1 MHHRLLLISVVH
13 SIFISGNYKKSTLYG
28 WGNNI
33 LKDEYILRIE
43 NVTKDFPGIRALS
56 NVSFKIKKGDI
67 HGLCGENGA
76 GKSTLVKILAGVYP
90 HNTYE
95 GKIYF
100 NDEELKFSSSSIEE
114 AIKEGIA
121 TVYQEPVLVPQMTVG
136 ENIFLGREPEDKGI
150 INWSKLFS
158 DTKEILKKYELN
170 VPFFAKVST
179 LSVGQQQMV
188 EIAKTLVQE
197 IKLLI
202 LDEPTS
208 ALTEAEVNYLM
219 EIVKNLK
226 DNGVTCIYI
235 SHRLEEFFRI
245 TDNITVLRDGL
256 VVDTVRT
263 ADTTEEKVIAMMVGR
278 EMKKRFPVRNSKPGE
293 KILEV
298 KNLSVSAQNKMVIKN
313 VSFDLKKG
321 EILGIAGL
329 MGSGRTELVT
339 AIFGE
344 YGKHVTGEI
353 FLEEEPVKIR
363 SARDAMKYG
372 MSLVPEDRKKMGL
385 VLIQEV
391 FKNISLSNLRKF
403 SNALSIDKYKEL
415 RECKKYADYL
425 TIKTPSLFTITESLS
440 GGNQQKVVIAK
451 WLMSNPK
458 ILILD
463 DPTRGIDVGTKYEIY
478 NLINGLAE
486 NGVGI
491 IMISSELEEIL
502 GMSDRITV
510 MCEGEVTG
518 ILNRKDATQERI
530 MALATTTKRSY
541 SYS

>member
-1 MHHRLLLISVVH
+1 MIS
-13 SIFISGNYKKSTLYG
+13 ISENYKNFILEEDS
-28 WGNNI
+28 NV
-33 LKDEYILRIE
+33 LKDEHILRIE
-43 NVTKDFPGIRALS
+43 NVTKDFPGVRALS
-56 NVSFKIKKGDI
+56 NVSFEIKKGDI

-76 GKSTLVKILAGVYP
+76 GKSTLAKILSGVYP

-100 NDEELKFSSSSIEE
+100 NDEELKFTHSSIEE

-170 VPFFAKVST
+170 IPFFAKVST

-188 EIAKTLVQE
+188 EIAKALVQE
-197 IKLLI
+197 VKLLI

-208 ALTEAEVNYLM
+208 ALSEAEVNYLM
-219 EIVKNLK
+219 EILKNLK
-226 DNGVTCIYI
+226 DNGITCIYI

-245 TDNITVLRDGL
+245 TDSITVLRDGR

-263 ADTTEEKVIAMMVGR
+263 VDTSEEKVIAMMVGR
-278 EMKKRFPVRNSKPGE
+278 EMKKRFPVRNPKSGE

-298 KNLSVSAQNKMVIKN
+298 KDLSVLAQRKMVIKN
-313 VSFDLKKG
+313 VSFDLRKG

-344 YGKHVTGEI
+344 YGKRISGEI
-353 FLEEEPVKIR
+353 FLEGKIVKIR

-372 MSLVPEDRKKMGL
+372 IGLVPEDRKKMGL

-391 FKNISLSNLRKF
+391 FKNISLPNLRKF

-415 RECKKYADYL
+415 KECKKHIDYL
-425 TIKTPSLFTITESLS
+425 AIKTPSLFTITEFLS
-440 GGNQQKVVIAK
+440 GGTQQKVVIAK
-451 WLMSNPK
+451 WLMQNPK

-478 NLINGLAE
+478 NFINRLAE

-491 IMISSELEEIL
+491 IIISSELEEIL
-502 GMSDRITV
+502 GMSDRIMV
-510 MCEGEVTG
+510 MCEGECTG
-518 ILNRKDATQERI
+518 ILDRKYATQERI
-530 MALATTTKRSY
+530 MALATTTKERKSIVNETIKFY
-541 SYS
+541 S

>member
-1 MHHRLLLISVVH
+1 MKTV
-13 SIFISGNYKKSTLYG
+13 KSQPFMG
-28 WGNNI
+28 GNNI

-90 HNTYE
+90 HHTYE

-100 NDEELKFSSSSIEE
+100 NDEELKFTSSSIEE

-170 VPFFAKVST
+170 IPFFAKVST

-188 EIAKTLVQE
+188 EIAKALVQE

-208 ALTEAEVNYLM
+208 ALNEAEVNYLM
-219 EIVKNLK
+219 EILKNLK

-245 TDNITVLRDGL
+245 TDNITILRDGL

-263 ADTTEEKVIAMMVGR
+263 VDTSEEKVIAMMVGR

-298 KNLSVSAQNKMVIKN
+298 KDLSVLAQRKMVIKN
-313 VSFDLKKG
+313 VSFDLRKG

-353 FLEEEPVKIR
+353 FLEGKPVKIR

-372 MSLVPEDRKKMGL
+372 ISLVPEDRKKMGL

-415 RECKKYADYL
+415 KECKKYADYL

-478 NLINGLAE
+478 NLINRLAE

-510 MCEGEVTG
+510 MCEGECTG
-518 ILNRKDATQERI
+518 ILDRKDATQERI
-530 MALATTTKRSY
+530 MALASTTKRSY
-541 SYS
+541 GYS

>member
-1 MHHRLLLISVVH
+1 MNTKKVIPLWEV
-13 SIFISGNYKKSTLYG
+13 NY
-28 WGNNI
+28 I
-33 LKDEYILRIE
+33 LKDETILKIE
-43 NVTKDFPGIRALS
+43 NVIKDFPGIRALS
-56 NVSFKIKKGDI
+56 NVSFKVKKGDI

-90 HNTYE
+90 HNTYQ
-95 GKIYF
+95 GTIYF
-100 NDEELKFSSSSIEE
+100 NEKELKLTSSSIEE

-150 INWSKLFS
+150 INWGKLFS
-158 DTKEILKKYELN
+158 DTKEILTKYKLN
-170 VPFFAKVST
+170 IPFFAKLSM

-188 EIAKTLVQE
+188 EIAKALSQE

-219 EIVKNLK
+219 EILKNLK
-226 DNGVTCIYI
+226 ENGVTCIYI

-245 TDNITVLRDGL
+245 ADNITVLRDGQ

-263 ADTTEEKVIAMMVGR
+263 ADTNEEKVITMMVGR
-278 EMKKRFPVRNSKPGE
+278 EMKKRFPVRHSRPGE
-293 KILEV
+293 KVLEV
-298 KNLSVSAQNKMVIKN
+298 KNLSVSAQSKMVIKN
-313 VSFDLKKG
+313 VSFDLRKG

-344 YGKHVTGEI
+344 YGHQITGEI
-353 FLEEEPVKIR
+353 FLEGKPVKIR
-363 SARDAMKYG
+363 SAEDAINYG
-372 MSLVPEDRKKMGL
+372 ISLVPEDRKKMGL

-391 FKNISLSNLRKF
+391 FKNISLPNLEKF
-403 SNALSIDKYKEL
+403 SNTWSIDQFKEL
-415 RECKKYADYL
+415 QECKKYADDL
-425 TIKTPSLFTITESLS
+425 SIKTPSLFTITESLS

-451 WLMSNPK
+451 WLMSKPK

-463 DPTRGIDVGTKYEIY
+463 DPTRGIDVGTKFEIY
-478 NLINGLAE
+478 NLINKLAE

-491 IMISSELEEIL
+491 IMISSELEEVL
-502 GMSDRITV
+502 GMSDRITI
-510 MCEGEVTG
+510 MREGECAGT
-518 ILNRKDATQERI
+518 LNRKDATQERI
-530 MALATTTKRSY
+530 MALATNLKRNNRY
-541 SYS
+541 NQ

>member
-1 MHHRLLLISVVH
+1 M
-13 SIFISGNYKKSTLYG
+13 
-28 WGNNI
+28 
-33 LKDEYILRIE
+33 KDETILRIE

-56 NVSFKIKKGDI
+56 DVSFNIKQGDI

-90 HNTYE
+90 NHTYE

-100 NDEELKFSSSSIEE
+100 HDKELKLTTSSIEE
-114 AIKEGIA
+114 AIEEGIA

-136 ENIFLGREPEDKGI
+136 ENIFLGKEPENKGI
-150 INWSKLFS
+150 INWSKLYS
-158 DTKEILKKYELN
+158 DTKEILIKYKLN
-170 VPFFAKVST
+170 VPLFAKLST

-188 EIAKTLVQE
+188 EIAKALSHE

-219 EIVKNLK
+219 EILKNLK
-226 DNGVTCIYI
+226 ENGVTCIYI

-245 TDNITVLRDGL
+245 ADNITVLRDGK
-256 VVDTVRT
+256 VVDTVIT
-263 ADTTEEKVIAMMVGR
+263 ADTSEERVIAMMVGR
-278 EMKKRFPVRNSKPGE
+278 EMKKRFPVRNAKLGE

-298 KNLSVSAQNKMVIKN
+298 KDLSVSAQQKMVIKN
-313 VSFDLKKG
+313 VSFDLRKG

-339 AIFGE
+339 ALFGE
-344 YGKHVTGEI
+344 YGKQVSGEMI
-353 FLEEEPVKIR
+353 LEGKSVKIR
-363 SARDAMKYG
+363 SAEDAIKYG
-372 MSLVPEDRKKMGL
+372 ISLVPEDRKEMGL
-385 VLIQEV
+385 VLIQEI
-391 FKNISLSNLRKF
+391 FKNISLPNLKEF
-403 SNALSIDKYKEL
+403 STALNIDKYTEL
-415 RECKKYADYL
+415 QECKKYADYL
-425 TIKTPSLFTITESLS
+425 SIKAPSLFTITESLS

-478 NLINGLAE
+478 NLINKLAE

-502 GMSDRITV
+502 GMSDRIMV
-510 MCEGEVTG
+510 MREGECAGT
-518 ILNRKDATQERI
+518 INRKDATQEKI
-530 MALATTTKRSY
+530 MSLATNIKRNY
-541 SYS
+541 RDN

>member
-1 MHHRLLLISVVH
+1 M
-13 SIFISGNYKKSTLYG
+13 
-28 WGNNI
+28 
-33 LKDEYILRIE
+33 KDKIILRIE

-56 NVSFKIKKGDI
+56 DVSFNIKKGDI

-90 HNTYE
+90 NKTYQ

-100 NDEELKFSSSSIEE
+100 NEKELKFTSYSIEE

-158 DTKEILKKYELN
+158 DTKEILNKYNLG
-170 VPFFAKVST
+170 VPFFAKLST

-188 EIAKTLVQE
+188 EIAKALSQE

-219 EIVKNLK
+219 EMLKNLK

-245 TDNITVLRDGL
+245 ADNITVLRDGL

-263 ADTTEEKVIAMMVGR
+263 VDTTEEKVIAMMVGR
-278 EMKKRFPVRNSKPGE
+278 EMKKRFPVRDSKPGE

-298 KNLSVSAQNKMVIKN
+298 KNLSISAQNKMVIKD

-339 AIFGE
+339 ALFGE
-344 YGKHVTGEI
+344 YGNQIDGEI
-353 FLEEEPVKIR
+353 LLEGKSVKIR
-363 SARDAMKYG
+363 SAEDAIKYRI
-372 MSLVPEDRKKMGL
+372 SLVPEDRKEMGL

-391 FKNISLSNLRKF
+391 YKNISLPNLRKF
-403 SNALSIDKYKEL
+403 SSTLNIDKYKEL
-415 RECKKYADYL
+415 KECKKYADDL
-425 TIKTPSLFTITESLS
+425 SIKTPSLFTITESLS

-478 NLINGLAE
+478 NLINKLSE

-491 IMISSELEEIL
+491 IMISSELEEVL
-502 GMSDRITV
+502 GMSDRIMV
-510 MCEGEVTG
+510 MREGECAG

-530 MALATTTKRSY
+530 MALATNLKRSY
-541 SYS
+541 RYN